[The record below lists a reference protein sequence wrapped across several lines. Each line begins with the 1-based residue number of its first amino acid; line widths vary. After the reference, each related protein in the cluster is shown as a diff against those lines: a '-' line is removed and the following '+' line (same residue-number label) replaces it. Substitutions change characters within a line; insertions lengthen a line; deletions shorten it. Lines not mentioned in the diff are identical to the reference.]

1 MSCYSDRV
9 VILPLRYP
17 VIKLFMLD
25 FLLRVFRMR
34 AVPSLFL
41 VPSAEIGSIKI
52 DGKPGLLS
60 VDVEKAGLH
69 VEQPTLEK
77 FRSESNRN
85 EAKCGTIHIAM
96 VCAGYNSTFA
106 LVTVVKSV
114 LFYRTKP
121 LHFHL
126 LVDEIAK
133 RTLTTVFR
141 TWDLPHVNLTYYK
154 AEIWVPKVSWIPN
167 KHYSGVYGLLKL
179 ILPDAMREDKVLVF
193 DTDVTVLNDV
203 SLLWQMF
210 GKFANDQALG
220 LTENQSHWYI
230 KALSYGQRPWPALGR
245 GFNTGVMLMH
255 LQQLRNR
262 KFTSLWEAVTRRV
275 LLHIPETSLADQDI
289 INAVIKEH
297 PSVVHKIECTW
308 NVQLSDHT
316 ISDLCYRDTSQ
327 ISIVHWNSPRK
338 QDVYNKHINEFRKL
352 HRVFLEMDGNLLR
365 RRLFGCDKYETVS
378 QYNESSPCREFTR
391 GATTL
396 YRTHPFLLEYEY
408 NVYAQT
414 DVALVTQCSVERIPL
429 LEDLSKHWPGTIS
442 VALYL
447 TDAEVQN
454 FLEFVRG
461 SVELRGRKNIAYHV
475 VYKDGELQC
484 TLIRVFLHLRSGAKP
499 GAVGQVAQNLAPE
512 WPADSSNTRELYPIN
527 YLRNIAMSYVSTP
540 FIFQLD
546 VDFLPQYGLHE
557 TLMSYI
563 GKLNITEPDKVA
575 LIVPAFETERYRFT
589 FPNNKEE
596 LLRFLKRGVLYT
608 FRYHVWTQG
617 HAATNYSY
625 WRNSV
630 EPYEVSWEPD
640 FEPYIVVSRL
650 APRYDTRFIG
660 FGWNKVSYLTHLTVL
675 GYKYIVLPDTFIIHR
690 PHAPSLDIGKF
701 RTDSIYRRCLKKL
714 KDEFVEELVTR
725 YGESALSKLKKVTK
739 EERIPKP
746 V

>member
-1 MSCYSDRV
+1 MARSWLGC
-9 VILPLRYP
+9 
-17 VIKLFMLD
+17 LFG
-25 FLLRVFRMR
+25 V
-34 AVPSLFL
+34 L
-41 VPSAEIGSIKI
+41 VPSAIFYLYLLLNVPSADIDSFKI
-52 DGKPGLLS
+52 VGKES
-60 VDVEKAGLH
+60 LH
-69 VEQPTLEK
+69 VERPIFDKLH
-77 FRSESNRN
+77 SETNRN
-85 EAKCGTIHIAM
+85 EAKCETIHIAM

-154 AEIWVPKVSWIPN
+154 AERWVPKVSWIPN

-193 DTDVTVLNDV
+193 DTDVTVVNDV
-203 SLLWQMF
+203 NLLWQMF
-210 GKFANDQALG
+210 EKFTNDQALG

-245 GFNTGVMLMH
+245 GYNTGVMLMH

-262 KFTSLWEAVTRRV
+262 KFISLWETVTKRV
-275 LLHIPETSLADQDI
+275 LAYIPETSLADQDI
-289 INAVIKEH
+289 MNAVIKDH
-297 PSVVHKIECTW
+297 PSIVYKIECTW
-308 NVQLSDHT
+308 NIQLSDHT
-316 ISDLCYRDTSQ
+316 ISDQCYRDTSR
-327 ISIVHWNSPRK
+327 INIVHWNSPRK
-338 QDVYNKHINEFRKL
+338 QDVYNKNINEFRKL
-352 HRVFLEMDGNLLR
+352 HKIFLDMDGNLLR
-365 RRLFGCDKYETVS
+365 RRLFGCDKHEAVS
-378 QYNESSPCREFTR
+378 EYNESSLCREFTR

-408 NVYAQT
+408 NVYAPA
-414 DVALVTQCSVERIPL
+414 DVALITQCSVERIPL
-429 LEDLSKHWPGTIS
+429 LEDISKHWPGTIS

-461 SVELRGRKNIAYHV
+461 SVELRKRKNIAYHV
-475 VYKDGELQC
+475 VYKDG
-484 TLIRVFLHLRSGAKP
+484 
-499 GAVGQVAQNLAPE
+499 
-512 WPADSSNTRELYPIN
+512 ELYPIN
-527 YLRNIAMSYVSTP
+527 YLRNIAMSYVSSP

-557 TLMSYI
+557 ALMSYI
-563 GKLNITEPDKVA
+563 VKLNISESDKVA

-589 FPNNKEE
+589 FPANKDE
-596 LLRFLKRGVLYT
+596 LLKFLKRGVLYT

-625 WRNSV
+625 WRNTM

-640 FEPYIVVSRL
+640 FEPYIVVSKL

-714 KDEFVEELVTR
+714 KDDFVEELVTK

-739 EERIPKP
+739 EEKILKP
-746 V
+746 VKTK

>member
-1 MSCYSDRV
+1 MARSWLGC
-9 VILPLRYP
+9 
-17 VIKLFMLD
+17 LFGVL
-25 FLLRVFRMR
+25 
-34 AVPSLFL
+34 VPSAVFYLYL
-41 VPSAEIGSIKI
+41 LLNVPSAEIGSYKFAGKSGLPSVGK
-52 DGKPGLLS
+52 DGS
-60 VDVEKAGLH
+60 HVDQHTFEKYRL
-69 VEQPTLEK
+69 
-77 FRSESNRN
+77 ESNRN
-85 EAKCGTIHIAM
+85 EVKCETVHIAM

-106 LVTVVKSV
+106 LVTVVKSI

-126 LVDEIAK
+126 LVDEIAR

-141 TWDLPHVNLTYYK
+141 TWDLPHVNLTYYS
-154 AEIWVPKVSWIPN
+154 AEEWVPKVSWIPN

-179 ILPDAMREDKVLVF
+179 ILPDALRVDRVVVF

-203 SLLWQMF
+203 SLLWQTF
-210 GKFANDQALG
+210 EKFAGDQALG

-245 GFNTGVMLMH
+245 GFNTGVMLM
-255 LQQLRNR
+255 QLRQLRGR
-262 KFTSLWEAVTRRV
+262 KFMSLWEAVTKRV
-275 LLHIPETSLADQDI
+275 LAHIPETSLADQDI

-297 PSVVHKIECTW
+297 PSLVHKIECTW
-308 NVQLSDHT
+308 NIQLSDHT
-316 ISDLCYRDTSQ
+316 ISDICYRDTSQ

-352 HRVFLEMDGNLLR
+352 HKVFLEMDGNLLR
-365 RRLFGCDKYETVS
+365 RRLFGCDKHETVS
-378 QYNESSPCREFTR
+378 QYNESSPCRDFAR
-391 GATTL
+391 GATIL

-408 NVYAQT
+408 NVYAPT

-461 SVELRGRKNIAYHV
+461 STELRNRKNIAYHV
-475 VYKDGELQC
+475 VYKDGEL
-484 TLIRVFLHLRSGAKP
+484 
-499 GAVGQVAQNLAPE
+499 
-512 WPADSSNTRELYPIN
+512 YPIN
-527 YLRNIAMSYVSTP
+527 YLRNIAMSYISTA

-546 VDFLPQYGLHE
+546 VDFLPQFGLHE
-557 TLMSYI
+557 TLISYI
-563 GKLNITEPDKVA
+563 GKLNISESDKVA

-589 FPNNKEE
+589 FPANKDE
-596 LLRFLKRGVLYT
+596 LLKFLKRGILYT

-625 WRNSV
+625 WRNTM

-675 GYKYIVLPDTFIIHR
+675 DYKYIVLPDTFIIHR

-701 RTDSIYRRCLKKL
+701 RTDSIYRRCLKRL
-714 KDEFVEELVTR
+714 KDEFVEELVSK
-725 YGESALSKLKKVTK
+725 YGEGALSKLKKVTK
-739 EERIPKP
+739 DERVVKS
-746 V
+746 VGTKK

>member
-1 MSCYSDRV
+1 MARSWVGCLIGVLIPSAVFY
-9 VILPLRYP
+9 LY
-17 VIKLFMLD
+17 
-25 FLLRVFRMR
+25 LL
-34 AVPSLFL
+34 LN
-41 VPSAEIGSIKI
+41 VPSAEISSFKINGKLGS
-52 DGKPGLLS
+52 S
-60 VDVEKAGLH
+60 VNIEKASPHITTFEKLR
-69 VEQPTLEK
+69 LE
-77 FRSESNRN
+77 NNHN
-85 EAKCGTIHIAM
+85 EVKCETVHIAM

-133 RTLTTVFR
+133 RTLTTVFQ

-154 AEIWVPKVSWIPN
+154 AEKWVPKVSWIPN

-203 SLLWQMF
+203 SLLWHIF
-210 GKFANDQALG
+210 EKFSSDQALG

-255 LQQLRNR
+255 LQQLRKR
-262 KFTSLWEAVTRRV
+262 KFTSLWEAVTKRV
-275 LLHIPETSLADQDI
+275 LAHIPETSLADQDI
-289 INAVIKEH
+289 INAVIKER
-297 PSVVHKIECTW
+297 PFIVYKIKCTW
-308 NVQLSDHT
+308 NIQLSDHT
-316 ISDLCYRDTSQ
+316 ISDICYRDTSQ
-327 ISIVHWNSPRK
+327 ISIIHWNSPRK

-365 RRLFGCDKYETVS
+365 RRLFGCDKHETVS
-378 QYNESSPCREFTR
+378 QYNESSPCRDFTK
-391 GATTL
+391 GATML

-408 NVYAQT
+408 NVYTPA
-414 DVALVTQCSVERIPL
+414 DVALITQCSVERIPL

-461 SVELRGRKNIAYHV
+461 SIELRNRKNIAYHV
-475 VYKDGELQC
+475 VYKDGEL
-484 TLIRVFLHLRSGAKP
+484 
-499 GAVGQVAQNLAPE
+499 
-512 WPADSSNTRELYPIN
+512 YPIN
-527 YLRNIAMSYVSTP
+527 YLRNIAMSYISTP
-540 FIFQLD
+540 YIFQLD
-546 VDFLPQYGLHE
+546 VDFLPQYRLHE
-557 TLMSYI
+557 NLMNYI
-563 GKLNITEPDKVA
+563 VKLNMSESDKVA

-589 FPNNKEE
+589 FPADKDE
-596 LLRFLKRGVLYT
+596 LLKFLKRGVLYT

-617 HAATNYSY
+617 HAATNYTY
-625 WRNSV
+625 WRNTM

-675 GYKYIVLPDTFIIHR
+675 NYKYIVLPDTFIIHR

-701 RTDSIYRRCLKKL
+701 RTDSIYRSCLKKL
-714 KDEFVEELVTR
+714 KDEFVEELMSK
-725 YGESALSKLKKVTK
+725 YGENALLKLKKMTK
-739 EERIPKP
+739 DERLLKS
-746 V
+746 VETKK

>member
-1 MSCYSDRV
+1 MARPWLGCLFG
-9 VILPLRYP
+9 ILIPSTIFYLY
-17 VIKLFMLD
+17 
-25 FLLRVFRMR
+25 LL
-34 AVPSLFL
+34 LN
-41 VPSAEIGSIKI
+41 VPSAGIGSFKL
-52 DGKPGLLS
+52 DGKSGPFS
-60 VDVEKAGLH
+60 VDIEKSSFHVDGPILH
-69 VEQPTLEK
+69 KL
-77 FRSESNRN
+77 RLESNRA
-85 EAKCGTIHIAM
+85 EVKCETIHIAM
-96 VCAGYNSTFA
+96 VCAGYNSTFS
-106 LVTVVKSV
+106 LVTVVKSI

-133 RTLTTVFR
+133 RTLTTLFR

-154 AEIWVPKVSWIPN
+154 AELWVPKVSWIPN

-179 ILPDAMREDKVLVF
+179 ILPDAMRVDKVLVF

-203 SLLWQMF
+203 GLLWRSF
-210 GKFANDQALG
+210 ENFEDDQALG

-230 KALSYGQRPWPALGR
+230 KALSYGQRPWPALSR
-245 GFNTGVMLMH
+245 GFNTGVMLMD

-262 KFTSLWEAVTRRV
+262 KFTTLWETVTKRV
-275 LLHIPETSLADQDI
+275 LAQIPETSLADQDV

-297 PSVVHKIECTW
+297 PSIVYRIECTW
-308 NVQLSDHT
+308 NIQLSEHT
-316 ISDLCYRDTSQ
+316 ISDLCYRDSGR

-338 QDVYNKHINEFRKL
+338 QDVYNKHINEFRKW
-352 HRVFLEMDGNLLR
+352 HKVFLEMDGNLLR
-365 RRLFGCDKYETVS
+365 RRLFDCDKHEAVS
-378 QYNESSPCREFTR
+378 QYNESSPCRDFMR
-391 GATTL
+391 GATML

-408 NVYAQT
+408 NVYAPA

-461 SVELRGRKNIAYHV
+461 SIELRKRKNIAYHV
-475 VYKDGELQC
+475 VYKDGEL
-484 TLIRVFLHLRSGAKP
+484 
-499 GAVGQVAQNLAPE
+499 
-512 WPADSSNTRELYPIN
+512 YPIN
-527 YLRNIAMSYVSTP
+527 YLRNTAMSYVSTP

-557 TLMSYI
+557 SLMGYI
-563 GKLNITEPDKVA
+563 TKLNVSESDRVA

-589 FPNNKEE
+589 FPANKDEV
-596 LLRFLKRGVLYT
+596 LKFLKRGVLYT

-625 WRNSV
+625 WRNTM

-640 FEPYIVVSRL
+640 FEPYIVVSKL

-675 GYKYIVLPDTFIIHR
+675 DYKYIVLPDTFIIHR

-714 KDEFVEELVTR
+714 KDDFVEELVTK

-739 EERIPKP
+739 EEKILKL
-746 V
+746 VGTK

>member
-1 MSCYSDRV
+1 MARSWLGC
-9 VILPLRYP
+9 
-17 VIKLFMLD
+17 LFGI
-25 FLLRVFRMR
+25 
-34 AVPSLFL
+34 L
-41 VPSAEIGSIKI
+41 VPSAIFYLYLLLNVPSAKIGSFKL
-52 DGKPGLLS
+52 DGKSDPLS
-60 VDVEKAGLH
+60 VDLDKTSFHVGVPIPEKLPF
-69 VEQPTLEK
+69 ET
-77 FRSESNRN
+77 NRI
-85 EAKCGTIHIAM
+85 EVKCETIHIAM
-96 VCAGYNSTFA
+96 VCAGYNSTFS
-106 LVTVVKSV
+106 LVTVVKSI

-133 RTLTTVFR
+133 RTLATLFR
-141 TWDLPHVNLTYYK
+141 TWDLPHVTLTYYK
-154 AEIWVPKVSWIPN
+154 AERWVPKVSWIPN
-167 KHYSGVYGLLKL
+167 KHYSGIYGLLKL

-203 SLLWQMF
+203 SLLWRTF
-210 GKFANDQALG
+210 ENFADDQALG

-262 KFTSLWEAVTRRV
+262 KFTTLWETVTKRV
-275 LLHIPETSLADQDI
+275 LAHIPETSLADQDI

-297 PSVVHKIECTW
+297 HSIVYRIECTW
-308 NVQLSDHT
+308 NIQLSDHT
-316 ISDLCYRDTSQ
+316 ISDLCYRETGR

-352 HRVFLEMDGNLLR
+352 HKVFLEMDGNLLR
-365 RRLFGCDKYETVS
+365 RRLFGCDKHEAAS

-391 GATTL
+391 GASMS

-408 NVYAQT
+408 NVYASA

-461 SVELRGRKNIAYHV
+461 SIELRKRKNIAYHV
-475 VYKDGELQC
+475 VYKDGEL
-484 TLIRVFLHLRSGAKP
+484 
-499 GAVGQVAQNLAPE
+499 
-512 WPADSSNTRELYPIN
+512 YPIN
-527 YLRNIAMSYVSTP
+527 YLRNTAMSYVSTP

-557 TLMSYI
+557 SLMSYI
-563 GKLNITEPDKVA
+563 VKLNISESDRVA

-589 FPNNKEE
+589 FPADKDE
-596 LLRFLKRGVLYT
+596 LLKFLKRGVLYT

-625 WRNSV
+625 WRNTM

-640 FEPYIVVSRL
+640 FEPYIVVTRL

-675 GYKYIVLPDTFIIHR
+675 DYKYIVLPDTFIIHR

-714 KDEFVEELVTR
+714 KDDFVEELVSK

-739 EERIPKP
+739 EDKILKSIGAK
-746 V
+746 

>member
-1 MSCYSDRV
+1 MARSWLGC
-9 VILPLRYP
+9 
-17 VIKLFMLD
+17 LFGVL
-25 FLLRVFRMR
+25 
-34 AVPSLFL
+34 VPSTLFYL
-41 VPSAEIGSIKI
+41 YLLLNVPSAEIGSLKL
-52 DGKPGLLS
+52 DGKSGPLS
-60 VDVEKAGLH
+60 EDIVKASFQVEPVHEKLH
-69 VEQPTLEK
+69 LE
-77 FRSESNRN
+77 RNRI
-85 EAKCGTIHIAM
+85 EEKCETIHIAM

-126 LVDEIAK
+126 LVDEITK
-133 RTLTTVFR
+133 RTLTTLFR

-154 AEIWVPKVSWIPN
+154 AERWVPKVSWIPN

-179 ILPDAMREDKVLVF
+179 ILPDVMAEDKVLVF

-203 SLLWQMF
+203 STLWRTF
-210 GKFANDQALG
+210 ENFAGDQALA

-262 KFTSLWEAVTRRV
+262 KFTTLWETVTKRV
-275 LLHIPETSLADQDI
+275 LAHIPETSLADQDI

-297 PSVVHKIECTW
+297 PSIVYKLECTW
-308 NVQLSDHT
+308 NIQLSDHT
-316 ISDLCYRDTSQ
+316 ISDLCYRDTGR
-327 ISIVHWNSPRK
+327 ISILHWNSPRK
-338 QDVYNKHINEFRKL
+338 QDVNNKHIHEFRKL
-352 HRVFLEMDGNLLR
+352 HKVFLEMDGNLLR
-365 RRLFGCDKYETVS
+365 RRLFGCDKHETVS
-378 QYNESSPCREFTR
+378 QYNESSPCRDFTR
-391 GATTL
+391 GATML

-408 NVYAQT
+408 NVYAPA

-461 SVELRGRKNIAYHV
+461 SVELRKRKNIAYHI
-475 VYKDGELQC
+475 VYKDG
-484 TLIRVFLHLRSGAKP
+484 
-499 GAVGQVAQNLAPE
+499 
-512 WPADSSNTRELYPIN
+512 ELYPIN
-527 YLRNIAMSYVSTP
+527 YLRNTAMSYVSTP

-557 TLMSYI
+557 SLMSYVV
-563 GKLNITEPDKVA
+563 KLNITESDRVA

-589 FPNNKEE
+589 FPIDKDE
-596 LLRFLKRGVLYT
+596 LLKFLKRGVLYT

-625 WRNSV
+625 WRNTM

-675 GYKYIVLPDTFIIHR
+675 DYKYIVLPDTFIIHR

-714 KDEFVEELVTR
+714 KDDFVEELVTK

-739 EERIPKP
+739 EEKMLKP
-746 V
+746 VGAK

>member
-1 MSCYSDRV
+1 MARSWLGCLLG
-9 VILPLRYP
+9 ILIPSA
-17 VIKLFMLD
+17 
-25 FLLRVFRMR
+25 VFYFYLVLN
-34 AVPSLFL
+34 VPST
-41 VPSAEIGSIKI
+41 EIGSLKVSEKLGSSIK
-52 DGKPGLLS
+52 KSSLQ
-60 VDVEKAGLH
+60 

-77 FRSESNRN
+77 FHLENSRKEV
-85 EAKCGTIHIAM
+85 KCETVHIAM
-96 VCAGYNSTFA
+96 VCAGYNSTLA

-133 RTLTTVFR
+133 RALTTIFR
-141 TWDLPHVNLTYYK
+141 TWDLPHVNLTYYE
-154 AEIWVPKVSWIPN
+154 AERWVPKVSWIPN

-179 ILPDAMREDKVLVF
+179 ILPDAMRERDKVLVF

-203 SLLWQMF
+203 SLLWRTF
-210 GKFANDQALG
+210 EKFANDQALG

-230 KALSYGQRPWPALGR
+230 KALSYGQQPWPALGR

-255 LQQLRNR
+255 LQQLRDR
-262 KFTSLWEAVTRRV
+262 KFMSLWEAVTKRV
-275 LLHIPETSLADQDI
+275 LVHIPETSLADQDI

-297 PSVVHKIECTW
+297 PFIIYKIDCTW
-308 NVQLSDHT
+308 NIQLSDHT
-316 ISDLCYRDTSQ
+316 ISDRCYRETSQ

-338 QDVYNKHINEFRKL
+338 QDVYNKYINEFRKL
-352 HRVFLEMDGNLLR
+352 HKVFLEMDGNLLR
-365 RRLFGCDKYETVS
+365 RRLFGCDKHEIVS
-378 QYNESSPCREFTR
+378 QYNESSSCHEFTR
-391 GATTL
+391 GASTL
-396 YRTHPFLLEYEY
+396 YRTHPFVLEYEY
-408 NVYAQT
+408 NVYAPT

-429 LEDLSKHWPGTIS
+429 LEDLSKHWSGTIS

-461 SVELRGRKNIAYHV
+461 SIELRNRRNIAYHV
-475 VYKDGELQC
+475 VYKDG
-484 TLIRVFLHLRSGAKP
+484 
-499 GAVGQVAQNLAPE
+499 
-512 WPADSSNTRELYPIN
+512 DLYPIN
-527 YLRNIAMSYVSTP
+527 YLRNVAMSYISTAY
-540 FIFQLD
+540 IFQLD
-546 VDFLPQYGLHE
+546 VDFLPQYGLHG

-563 GKLNITEPDKVA
+563 VKLNISESDKVA

-589 FPNNKEE
+589 FPANKDE
-596 LLRFLKRGVLYT
+596 LLKFLKRGVLYT

-625 WRNSV
+625 WRNTM

-701 RTDSIYRRCLKKL
+701 RTDSMYRRCLKRL
-714 KDEFVEELVTR
+714 KDEFVEELVTK
-725 YGESALSKLKKVTK
+725 YGEEALLKLKRVTK
-739 EERIPKP
+739 EERLLKSVAIKN
-746 V
+746 

>member
-1 MSCYSDRV
+1 MARSWVGCLIGVLIPSAVFY
-9 VILPLRYP
+9 LY
-17 VIKLFMLD
+17 
-25 FLLRVFRMR
+25 LL
-34 AVPSLFL
+34 LN
-41 VPSAEIGSIKI
+41 VPSAEISSFKINGKLGS
-52 DGKPGLLS
+52 S
-60 VDVEKAGLH
+60 VNIEKASPHITTFEKLR
-69 VEQPTLEK
+69 LE
-77 FRSESNRN
+77 NNHN
-85 EAKCGTIHIAM
+85 EVKCETVHIAM

-133 RTLTTVFR
+133 RTLTTVFQ

-154 AEIWVPKVSWIPN
+154 AEKWVPKVSWIPN

-203 SLLWQMF
+203 SLLWHIF
-210 GKFANDQALG
+210 EKFSSDQALG

-255 LQQLRNR
+255 LQQLRKR
-262 KFTSLWEAVTRRV
+262 KFTSLWEAVTKRV
-275 LLHIPETSLADQDI
+275 LTHIPETSLADQDI
-289 INAVIKEH
+289 INAVIKER
-297 PSVVHKIECTW
+297 PFIVYKIKCTW
-308 NVQLSDHT
+308 NIQLSDHT
-316 ISDLCYRDTSQ
+316 ISDICYRDTSQ
-327 ISIVHWNSPRK
+327 ISIIHWNSPRK

-365 RRLFGCDKYETVS
+365 RRLFGCDKHETVS
-378 QYNESSPCREFTR
+378 QYNESSPCRDFTK
-391 GATTL
+391 GATML

-408 NVYAQT
+408 NVYTPA
-414 DVALVTQCSVERIPL
+414 DVALITQCSVERIPL

-461 SVELRGRKNIAYHV
+461 SIELRNRKNIAYHV
-475 VYKDGELQC
+475 VYKDGEL
-484 TLIRVFLHLRSGAKP
+484 
-499 GAVGQVAQNLAPE
+499 
-512 WPADSSNTRELYPIN
+512 YPIN
-527 YLRNIAMSYVSTP
+527 YLRNIAMSYISTP
-540 FIFQLD
+540 YIFQLD
-546 VDFLPQYGLHE
+546 
-557 TLMSYI
+557 I
-563 GKLNITEPDKVA
+563 RIA

-589 FPNNKEE
+589 FPADKDE
-596 LLRFLKRGVLYT
+596 LLKFLKRGVLYT

-617 HAATNYSY
+617 HAATNYTY
-625 WRNSV
+625 WRNTM

-675 GYKYIVLPDTFIIHR
+675 NYKYIVLPDTFIIHR

-701 RTDSIYRRCLKKL
+701 RTDSIYRSCLKKL
-714 KDEFVEELVTR
+714 KDEFVEELMSK
-725 YGESALSKLKKVTK
+725 YGENALLKLKKMTK
-739 EERIPKP
+739 DERILKS
-746 V
+746 VETKK

>member
-1 MSCYSDRV
+1 MARSWLGC
-9 VILPLRYP
+9 
-17 VIKLFMLD
+17 LFGVL
-25 FLLRVFRMR
+25 
-34 AVPSLFL
+34 VPSTLFYL
-41 VPSAEIGSIKI
+41 YLLLNVPSAEIGSLKL
-52 DGKPGLLS
+52 DGKSGPLS
-60 VDVEKAGLH
+60 EDIVKASFQVEPVHEKLH
-69 VEQPTLEK
+69 LE
-77 FRSESNRN
+77 RNRI
-85 EAKCGTIHIAM
+85 EEKCETIHIAM

-126 LVDEIAK
+126 LVDEITK
-133 RTLTTVFR
+133 RTLTTLFR

-154 AEIWVPKVSWIPN
+154 AERWVPKVSWIPN

-179 ILPDAMREDKVLVF
+179 ILPDVMAEDKVLVF

-203 SLLWQMF
+203 STLWRTF
-210 GKFANDQALG
+210 ENFAGDQALA

-262 KFTSLWEAVTRRV
+262 KFTTLWETVTKRV
-275 LLHIPETSLADQDI
+275 LAHIPETSLADQDI

-297 PSVVHKIECTW
+297 PSIVYKLECTW
-308 NVQLSDHT
+308 NIQLSDHT
-316 ISDLCYRDTSQ
+316 ISDLCYRDTGR
-327 ISIVHWNSPRK
+327 ISILHWNSPRK
-338 QDVYNKHINEFRKL
+338 QDVNNKHIHEFRKL
-352 HRVFLEMDGNLLR
+352 HKVFLEMDGNLLR
-365 RRLFGCDKYETVS
+365 RRLFGCDKHETVS
-378 QYNESSPCREFTR
+378 Q
-391 GATTL
+391 
-396 YRTHPFLLEYEY
+396 
-408 NVYAQT
+408 
-414 DVALVTQCSVERIPL
+414 
-429 LEDLSKHWPGTIS
+429 
-442 VALYL
+442 
-447 TDAEVQN
+447 
-454 FLEFVRG
+454 
-461 SVELRGRKNIAYHV
+461 
-475 VYKDGELQC
+475 
-484 TLIRVFLHLRSGAKP
+484 
-499 GAVGQVAQNLAPE
+499 
-512 WPADSSNTRELYPIN
+512 ELYPIN
-527 YLRNIAMSYVSTP
+527 YLRNTAMSYVSTP

-557 TLMSYI
+557 SLMSYVV
-563 GKLNITEPDKVA
+563 KLNITESDRVA

-589 FPNNKEE
+589 FPIDKDE
-596 LLRFLKRGVLYT
+596 LLKFLKRGVLYT

-625 WRNSV
+625 WRNTM

-675 GYKYIVLPDTFIIHR
+675 DYKYIVLPDTFIIHR

-714 KDEFVEELVTR
+714 KDDFVEELVTK

-739 EERIPKP
+739 EEKMLKP
-746 V
+746 VGAK

>member
-1 MSCYSDRV
+1 MARSWLGC
-9 VILPLRYP
+9 
-17 VIKLFMLD
+17 LFGVL
-25 FLLRVFRMR
+25 
-34 AVPSLFL
+34 VPSAVFYLYL
-41 VPSAEIGSIKI
+41 LLNVPSAEIGTYKFG
-52 DGKPGLLS
+52 GKSGLPS
-60 VDVEKAGLH
+60 VGKAGLH
-69 VEQPTLEK
+69 VEQHTFEKSRLE
-77 FRSESNRN
+77 SSGN
-85 EAKCGTIHIAM
+85 EVKCETVHIAM

-106 LVTVVKSV
+106 LVTVVKSI
-114 LFYRTKP
+114 LFYRTRP

-133 RTLTTVFR
+133 RTLATVFR
-141 TWDLPHVNLTYYK
+141 TWDLPHVNLTYYS
-154 AEIWVPKVSWIPN
+154 AEEWVPKVSWIPN

-179 ILPDAMREDKVLVF
+179 ILPDALREDRVVVF

-203 SLLWQMF
+203 SLLWQTFEKF
-210 GKFANDQALG
+210 GGDQALG

-255 LQQLRNR
+255 LRKLRGR
-262 KFTSLWEAVTRRV
+262 KFMSLWEAVTKRV
-275 LLHIPETSLADQDI
+275 LAHIPETSLADQDI

-297 PSVVHKIECTW
+297 PSLVHKIECTW
-308 NVQLSDHT
+308 NIQLSDHT

-352 HRVFLEMDGNLLR
+352 HKVFLEMDGNLLR
-365 RRLFGCDKYETVS
+365 RRLFGCDKHETVS
-378 QYNESSPCREFTR
+378 QYNESNPCRDFAR
-391 GATTL
+391 GATIL

-408 NVYAQT
+408 NVYAPT

-461 SVELRGRKNIAYHV
+461 STELRNRKNIAYHV
-475 VYKDGELQC
+475 VYKDGEL
-484 TLIRVFLHLRSGAKP
+484 
-499 GAVGQVAQNLAPE
+499 
-512 WPADSSNTRELYPIN
+512 YPIN
-527 YLRNIAMSYVSTP
+527 YLRNIAMSYISTA

-546 VDFLPQYGLHE
+546 VDFLPQLSLHE
-557 TLMSYI
+557 TLISYI
-563 GKLNITEPDKVA
+563 NKLNITESDKVA

-589 FPNNKEE
+589 FPANKDE
-596 LLRFLKRGVLYT
+596 LLKFLKRGILYT

-617 HAATNYSY
+617 HAATNYTY
-625 WRNSV
+625 WRNTM

-675 GYKYIVLPDTFIIHR
+675 DYKYIVLPDTFIIHR

-714 KDEFVEELVTR
+714 KDEFVEELVTK
-725 YGESALSKLKKVTK
+725 YGEGALSKLKKVTK
-739 EERIPKP
+739 DERVVKS
-746 V
+746 VGTKK

>member
-1 MSCYSDRV
+1 MARSWLGC
-9 VILPLRYP
+9 
-17 VIKLFMLD
+17 
-25 FLLRVFRMR
+25 LLGVL
-34 AVPSLFL
+34 VPSAVFYLYL
-41 VPSAEIGSIKI
+41 LLNVPSAEIGSFKL
-52 DGKPGLLS
+52 DGKSGPLS
-60 VDVEKAGLH
+60 VDQRTKLRVEEPSLQKIRIDNNQIEG
-69 VEQPTLEK
+69 K
-77 FRSESNRN
+77 CESV
-85 EAKCGTIHIAM
+85 HIAM

-133 RTLTTVFR
+133 RTLSTLFE
-141 TWDLPHVNLTYYK
+141 TWDLPHVNVTYYK
-154 AEIWVPKVSWIPN
+154 AERWVPKVSWIPN

-203 SLLWQMF
+203 SLLWRVF
-210 GKFANDQALG
+210 EKFTNDQALG

-245 GFNTGVMLMH
+245 GFNTGVMLMQ

-262 KFTSLWEAVTRRV
+262 KFMILWETVTKRV
-275 LLHIPETSLADQDI
+275 LDRIPETSLADQDV

-297 PSVVHKIECTW
+297 PSIIHKIECTW

-365 RRLFGCDKYETVS
+365 RRLFGCDKHDETAS
-378 QYNESSPCREFTR
+378 QYNESSPCQDFTR
-391 GATTL
+391 GATML

-408 NVYAQT
+408 NVYAPA

-429 LEDLSKHWPGTIS
+429 LEELSKHWPGTIS

-454 FLEFVRG
+454 FLEFVKG
-461 SVELRGRKNIAYHV
+461 SVELRKRRNIAYHV
-475 VYKDGELQC
+475 VYKDG
-484 TLIRVFLHLRSGAKP
+484 
-499 GAVGQVAQNLAPE
+499 
-512 WPADSSNTRELYPIN
+512 DLYPIN

-546 VDFLPQYGLHE
+546 VDFLPQHGLHE
-557 TLMSYI
+557 SLMNYI
-563 GKLNITEPDKVA
+563 AKLNITESDKVA

-589 FPNNKEE
+589 FPANKDE
-596 LLRFLKRGVLYT
+596 LLKFLKRGVLYT

-625 WRNSV
+625 WRNTM

-650 APRYDTRFIG
+650 APRYDTRFVG
-660 FGWNKVSYLTHLTVL
+660 FGWNKVSYVTHLTIL
-675 GYKYIVLPDTFIIHR
+675 DYKYIVLPDTFIIHR

-714 KDEFVEELVTR
+714 KDDFVQELLAK
-725 YGESALSKLKKVTK
+725 YGEGALAKLKKLTK
-739 EERIPKP
+739 EDKVLKP
-746 V
+746 DGTK